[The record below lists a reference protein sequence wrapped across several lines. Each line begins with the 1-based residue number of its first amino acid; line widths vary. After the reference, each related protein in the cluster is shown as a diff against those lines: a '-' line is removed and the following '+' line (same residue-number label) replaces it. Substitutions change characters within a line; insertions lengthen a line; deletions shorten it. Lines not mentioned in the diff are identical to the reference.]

1 MSKPHQNYSQ
11 KMSMLLVAVVK
22 IDRRL
27 NESIKIDWILV
38 PTKKNCKTLETVK
51 ILGDCCFNSLLY
63 SFGREVTFL

>member
-27 NESIKIDWILV
+27 NKSIKIDWILV
-38 PTKKNCKTLETVK
+38 PTKKKLQNP
-51 ILGDCCFNSLLY
+51 
-63 SFGREVTFL
+63 